1 MQAHLGGYD
10 YWLEPGDPA
19 LPVLVLLHG
28 TGDDARSFMA
38 LGRALMPEA
47 TRVSV
52 QGNVDEHGMAR
63 FFRRRAMGVYDMADL
78 EARTDAFAAF
88 LGDLARTHGLDPAS
102 VVGLG
107 YSNGANLLANLAF
120 RHPSAIRRMA
130 LLHPLIPFE
139 PPPADLAGLDILATA
154 GRADPICPWPLTE
167 RLVQALRTHG
177 AEVDLVDHPGGHELT
192 AVELEAARAFLVG

>member
-1 MQAHLGGYD
+1 MRRHRGGYD
-10 YWLEPGDPA
+10 YWLEAGDPS

-38 LGRALMPEA
+38 LGRTLLPEA

-63 FFRRRAMGVYDMADL
+63 FFRRAAMGVYDMADL

-88 LGDLARTHGLDPAS
+88 LGELARTHALDPARI
-102 VVGLG
+102 VGLG

-120 RHPSAIRRMA
+120 RHPSAMRRMM

-139 PPPADLAGLDILATA
+139 PPASDLATLDVLVTA
-154 GRADPICPWPLTE
+154 GRTDPICPWPLTE
-167 RLVQALRTHG
+167 RLVRVLEMRG
-177 AEVDLVDHPGGHELT
+177 AAVTLVDHPGGHELVP
-192 AVELEAARAFLVG
+192 AELDATRAFVAG